1 MKRLYGSQIALAA
14 CAALAFG
21 VSSPT
26 IASADTYSTFDV
38 DGAYDG
44 GLGTV
49 TGSFT
54 LDTTTNT
61 SYAIDLTVV
70 GAGGVNSG
78 TITNPALAAP
88 GTYATADGPMLTY
101 DEVDPALQIA
111 LTYPAGGGT
120 LYTGG
125 FGQSQV
131 VSDFSTTCTNGAPDC
146 TYALSGTVTL
156 ASDVSTTPLPA
167 ALPLFAGGLGMIG
180 LISQRRKRKN
190 IVRAA

>member
-1 MKRLYGSQIALAA
+1 MKRLQGSQIALVA

-38 DGAYDG
+38 DGTYDG

-61 SYAIDLTVV
+61 SYAVDLTVV

-78 TITNPALAAP
+78 TITDPTQTGP
-88 GTYATADGPMLTY
+88 GTYATADGPMLTF
-101 DEVDPALQIA
+101 DDDNPALQIF

-125 FGQSQV
+125 FGSSSV
-131 VSDFSTTCTNGAPDC
+131 GSYFSPTCGGEICGFPLD
-146 TYALSGTVTL
+146 GTVTA
-156 ASDVSTTPLPA
+156 ASGVSTTPLPA

-180 LISQRRKRKN
+180 FLSRRRKQKT
-190 IVRAA
+190 IALAA